1 MLETTGRE
9 GTDGAVGAE
18 PPSAVAGR
26 GGSAGRRGCRIEAEA
41 DVPAASESP
50 DAGVVPPPTE
60 RPQET
65 AEDPNHPDTER
76 YMLPSAASGAI
87 EIPRQRL
94 RPLLDARLLRARLRR
109 MIRARRRGTPRR
121 RAKAVATPGGGR
133 RLLFA
138 SLVLATFAW
147 MVATF
152 VHLLAGDG
160 LTLLEFLHI
169 GVFAL
174 LALWLAQSFW
184 TLAAGFLLLWRRG
197 RRPPPPHG
205 GGRAAGPRVALVMP
219 IYNEDTERVFAGVA
233 AVWRQLAANPVFA
246 RCDFFVLS
254 DTTSTDLWL
263 REVDAWQRLRR
274 SLPGGGRIF
283 YRRRLD
289 NRGRKTGNIEDFLG
303 RWGRAYAYF
312 LVLDADSLMSADT
325 VAALVARMDADPALG
340 LVQVPPKLV
349 RGRTLFARILQFAGE
364 LYGPLAAAGTAF
376 WAMDAGNYWGHNAI
390 IRTRAF
396 TAHCGLPELPG
407 RAPLGGP
414 ILSHDF
420 VEAALMRRAGY
431 AVRIAWDL
439 EGSYEEPP
447 PTLEQFLR
455 RDRRWCQGNL
465 QHARILLS
473 RGLHPVSRLHLAI
486 GVMSYLT
493 SPLWL
498 LFLLL
503 AIIRAWP
510 LPPLVDPAGGGAGA
524 ILAGMLPGSAESLAL
539 LLVTF
544 LLLLAPKLLGL
555 CLALGDRR
563 RRRALGGGPRLFAG
577 FLLENLFAALLAP
590 VTMLFHSLFV
600 TAILGGAAVD
610 WSPQR
615 RAVSPGTEVALRRLF
630 TPPSLLGA
638 GLLLLAFLLDPGLAV
653 WLSPV
658 LLGLAL
664 ALPLARLTAS
674 ERLGDRLRRRGL
686 LLIAEETAPSP
697 VVREVEQL
705 ADGRPAGAAPED
717 LFART
722 LMEPARLALHLGLLA
737 IGGRARRCDRER
749 LRAVTGKLARLG
761 PLGLDQEERRLV
773 LERPSLLARL
783 HGVLRSPWF
792 PPAATGEV
800 GAPEVERRSLHPL
813 PAG

>member
-9 GTDGAVGAE
+9 GTGGAVGAE
-18 PPSAVAGR
+18 FPSAVAGR
-26 GGSAGRRGCRIEAEA
+26 GGSVGRRGRRIEA
-41 DVPAASESP
+41 DPPAASEGP

-65 AEDPNHPDTER
+65 AEDSDHPGTER
-76 YMLPSAASGAI
+76 HMPPSAATGAI

-94 RPLLDARLLRARLRR
+94 RPLLDARLLRARFRR
-109 MIRARRRGTPRR
+109 MVRGRRHGGPRR
-121 RAKAVATPGGGR
+121 RTKAVAPPGGGR
-133 RLLFA
+133 RRLLAF
-138 SLVLATFAW
+138 LVLATFAW

-184 TLAAGFLLLWRRG
+184 TLAAGFLVLWRRG
-197 RRPPPPHG
+197 RRPPTPDG
-205 GGRAAGPRVALVMP
+205 GVRAAGPRVALVMP

-233 AVWRQLAANPVFA
+233 AIWNQLAANPVFA
-246 RCDFFVLS
+246 RCDFFILS

-396 TAHCGLPELPG
+396 VAHCGLPELPG

-439 EGSYEEPP
+439 DGSYEEPP

-486 GVMSYLT
+486 GVMSYLA

-503 AIIRAWP
+503 AIVRAR
-510 LPPLVDPAGGGAGA
+510 PLVPLADPGGTSLWTALGE
-524 ILAGMLPGSAESLAL
+524 LLPGSAESLAL
-539 LLVTF
+539 LVVTF
-544 LLLLAPKLLGL
+544 LLLLLPKLLGL
-555 CLALGDRR
+555 GLVLRDRR
-563 RRRALGGGPRLFAG
+563 RRRALGGGPHLLAG
-577 FLLENLFAALLAP
+577 FLVENLFAALLAP
-590 VTMLFHSLFV
+590 ATMLFHSLFV
-600 TAILGGAAVD
+600 AAILGGAAVD

-615 RAVSPGTEVALRRLF
+615 RGVSPGTAVALRRMF
-630 TPPSLLGA
+630 APPSLLGA
-638 GLLLLAFLLDPGLAV
+638 GLLLLAFLADPALAL

-658 LLGLAL
+658 LTGLAL

-697 VVREVEQL
+697 VVREVERL
-705 ADGRPAGAAPED
+705 ADGRPAGAAAED

-722 LMEPARLALHLGLLA
+722 LLEPARLALHLALLA
-737 IGGRARRCDRER
+737 IGGRARRCDRDR
-749 LRAVTGKLARLG
+749 LLAVTRKLARLG
-761 PLGLDQEERRLV
+761 PQGLDQEERRLV
-773 LERPSLLARL
+773 LEMPSLLARL
-783 HGVLRSPWF
+783 HAVLGSSWF
-792 PPAATGEV
+792 PLAATGEPDV
-800 GAPEVERRSLHPL
+800 PDADRRSLHLL
-813 PAG
+813 PTG